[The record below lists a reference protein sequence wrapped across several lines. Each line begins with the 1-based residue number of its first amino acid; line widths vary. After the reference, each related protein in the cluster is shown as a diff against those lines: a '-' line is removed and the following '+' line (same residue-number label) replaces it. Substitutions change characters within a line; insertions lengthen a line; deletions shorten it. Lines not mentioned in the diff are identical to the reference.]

1 MKRITK
7 LCYIVDLKQLYKIT
21 DDNFK
26 REQCSLFR
34 DSLIYKNIVFPVGHR
49 NNYVIWFKMNRSM

>member
-7 LCYIVDLKQLYKIT
+7 LCYIVDLKQIYKTT

-26 REQCSLFR
+26 REQCSLFC

-49 NNYVIWFKMNRSM
+49 NNYVI